1 MADGVSE
8 QVALVTVG
16 ARGIG
21 RAPAVLFGRAG
32 ASVAIT
38 YKSRQAE
45 ADSLVA
51 ELSHEGHQAMA
62 LQADFA
68 DSGAPGTAVEAVVK
82 QWGRLD
88 VLVNNAGLTRD
99 TLVMRMSEADW
110 DIVIQTNLKAPFLA
124 SKAALR
130 PMLKQKYGRIVNVSS
145 LAGVAG
151 NAGQAN
157 YSASKA
163 GLIGLTKA
171 LAKEVGS
178 RNITVNAVAPGFI
191 TTELTSGLPAELL
204 ERARQAAAIPRIGT
218 PDDVAPAIVFLA
230 SRAAA
235 YITGQVLGI
244 DGGLPIY
251 DDGPG
256 LRLEF
261 DRTRNAK
268 RGVGWTRTVTR
279 SSRASSPNSSEWSPS
294 KSRPTP
300 RLSTTSTR
308 IPSTWSS

>member
-1 MADGVSE
+1 MADGFSD
-8 QVALVTVG
+8 QVVLVTG
-16 ARGIG
+16 GSRGIG
-21 RAPAVLFGRAG
+21 RATAVLFGQAG
-32 ASVAIT
+32 AMVAIT

-45 ADSLVA
+45 ADALVE

-68 DSGAPGTAVEAVVK
+68 DSAAPATAVEAVVK

-110 DIVIQTNLKAPFLA
+110 DIVIQTNLKAAFL
-124 SKAALR
+124 
-130 PMLKQKYGRIVNVSS
+130 
-145 LAGVAG
+145 AG

-230 SRAAA
+230 SRAAG

-244 DGGLPIY
+244 DGGLPI
-251 DDGPG
+251 
-256 LRLEF
+256 
-261 DRTRNAK
+261 
-268 RGVGWTRTVTR
+268 
-279 SSRASSPNSSEWSPS
+279 
-294 KSRPTP
+294 
-300 RLSTTSTR
+300 
-308 IPSTWSS
+308 

>member
-1 MADGVSE
+1 VADGFSE
-8 QVALVTVG
+8 QVVLVTG
-16 ARGIG
+16 GSRGIG
-21 RAPAVLFGRAG
+21 RATALLFGAAG
-32 ASVAIT
+32 ATVAIT

-45 ADSLVA
+45 ADSLVEA
-51 ELSHEGHQAMA
+51 LSRAGHEAMA
-62 LQADFA
+62 VQADFA
-68 DSGAPGTAVEAVVK
+68 DSAAPGVAVEAVVK
-82 QWGRLD
+82 RWGRLD

-110 DIVIQTNLKAPFLA
+110 DIVINTNLKAAFLA

-145 LAGVAG
+145 LAGVVG

-191 TTELTSGLPAELL
+191 TTDLTSSLPPELL
-204 ERARQAAAIPRIGT
+204 ERARQAASIPRIGT
-218 PDDVAPAIVFLA
+218 PEDVAPAIVFLA
-230 SRAAA
+230 SRAAS

-244 DGGLPIY
+244 DGGLPI
-251 DDGPG
+251 
-256 LRLEF
+256 
-261 DRTRNAK
+261 
-268 RGVGWTRTVTR
+268 
-279 SSRASSPNSSEWSPS
+279 
-294 KSRPTP
+294 
-300 RLSTTSTR
+300 
-308 IPSTWSS
+308 

>member
-1 MADGVSE
+1 MADGFSD
-8 QVALVTVG
+8 QVVLVTG
-16 ARGIG
+16 GSRGIG
-21 RAPAVLFGRAG
+21 RATAVLFGRAG

-45 ADSLVA
+45 ANALVE

-68 DSGAPGTAVEAVVK
+68 DSAAPSTAVEAVLK

-110 DIVIQTNLKAPFLA
+110 DIVIQTNLKAAFLA

-163 GLIGLTKA
+163 GLIGMTKA

-178 RNITVNAVAPGFI
+178 RKITVNEV
-191 TTELTSGLPAELL
+191 E
-204 ERARQAAAIPRIGT
+204 
-218 PDDVAPAIVFLA
+218 
-230 SRAAA
+230 
-235 YITGQVLGI
+235 
-244 DGGLPIY
+244 
-251 DDGPG
+251 
-256 LRLEF
+256 
-261 DRTRNAK
+261 
-268 RGVGWTRTVTR
+268 
-279 SSRASSPNSSEWSPS
+279 
-294 KSRPTP
+294 
-300 RLSTTSTR
+300 
-308 IPSTWSS
+308 

>member
-1 MADGVSE
+1 MADGFAD
-8 QVALVTVG
+8 QVVLVTG
-16 ARGIG
+16 GSRGIG
-21 RAPAVLFGRAG
+21 RATAVLFGEAG
-32 ASVAIT
+32 AAVAIT
-38 YKSRQAE
+38 YKSREAE
-45 ADSLVA
+45 ADHFVEQVSRR
-51 ELSHEGHQAMA
+51 GGKAMA

-68 DSGAPGTAVEAVVK
+68 DSAAPGLAVETVVK
-82 QWGRLD
+82 EWGRLD
-88 VLVNNAGLTRD
+88 ILVNNAGLTRD

-110 DIVIQTNLKAPFLA
+110 DVVMETNLKAAFLA

-191 TTELTSGLPAELL
+191 ETELTSGLPAQLL
-204 ERARQAAAIPRIGT
+204 ERARQAAAIPRLGT
-218 PDDVAPAIVFLA
+218 PTDVAPAIVFLA
-230 SRAAA
+230 SPEAS

-244 DGGLPIY
+244 DGGLPI
-251 DDGPG
+251 
-256 LRLEF
+256 
-261 DRTRNAK
+261 
-268 RGVGWTRTVTR
+268 
-279 SSRASSPNSSEWSPS
+279 
-294 KSRPTP
+294 
-300 RLSTTSTR
+300 
-308 IPSTWSS
+308 

>member
-1 MADGVSE
+1 MADGFSE
-8 QVALVTVG
+8 QVVLVTG
-16 ARGIG
+16 GSRGIG
-21 RAPAVLFGRAG
+21 RATAVLFGQAG
-32 ASVAIT
+32 AKVAIT

-45 ADSLVA
+45 ADALVE

-62 LQADFA
+62 MQADFA
-68 DSGAPGTAVEAVVK
+68 DSAAPGTAVEAVVK
-82 QWGRLD
+82 LWGRLD

-110 DIVIQTNLKAPFLA
+110 DIVIQTNLKAAFLA

-145 LAGVAG
+145 LAGVG
-151 NAGQAN
+151 N

-163 GLIGLTKA
+163 GLIGLTKS

-191 TTELTSGLPAELL
+191 TTELTSGLPVELL

-230 SRAAA
+230 SRAAG

-244 DGGLPIY
+244 DGGLPI
-251 DDGPG
+251 
-256 LRLEF
+256 
-261 DRTRNAK
+261 
-268 RGVGWTRTVTR
+268 
-279 SSRASSPNSSEWSPS
+279 
-294 KSRPTP
+294 
-300 RLSTTSTR
+300 
-308 IPSTWSS
+308 

>member
-1 MADGVSE
+1 MPDGFRD
-8 QVALVTVG
+8 QVVLVTG
-16 ARGIG
+16 GGRGIG
-21 RAPAVLFGRAG
+21 RAAAERFAAAG

-38 YKSRQAE
+38 YKSRKAE
-45 ADSLVA
+45 ADHFVEEVSRVGGKAL
-51 ELSHEGHQAMA
+51 A

-68 DSGAPGTAVEAVVK
+68 ENTTPAIAVEAVVK
-82 QWGRLD
+82 QFGRLD
-88 VLVNNAGLTRD
+88 VLVNNAGLTKD

-110 DIVIQTNLKAPFLA
+110 DVVLQTNLKAAFLA

-163 GLIGLTKA
+163 GMIGLTKA

-191 TTELTSGLPAELL
+191 ETELTSGLPAELL

-218 PDDVAPAIVFLA
+218 PADVAPAIVFLA
-230 SRAAA
+230 SPEAG

-244 DGGLPIY
+244 DGGLPI
-251 DDGPG
+251 
-256 LRLEF
+256 
-261 DRTRNAK
+261 
-268 RGVGWTRTVTR
+268 
-279 SSRASSPNSSEWSPS
+279 
-294 KSRPTP
+294 
-300 RLSTTSTR
+300 
-308 IPSTWSS
+308 

>member
-1 MADGVSE
+1 MPPERFSD
-8 QVALVTVG
+8 QVALVTG
-16 ARGIG
+16 GSRGIG
-21 RAPAVLFGRAG
+21 RAAAELFAAAG
-32 ASVAIT
+32 TTIAIT
-38 YKSRQAE
+38 YRSRKPE
-45 ADSLVA
+45 ADHFVEQVSRR
-51 ELSHEGHQAMA
+51 GGKAMA

-68 DSGAPGTAVEAVVK
+68 DSAAPGLAVETVIK
-82 QWGRLD
+82 EFGRLD
-88 VLVNNAGLTRD
+88 ILVNNAGLTRD

-110 DIVIQTNLKAPFLA
+110 DVVLQTNLKAAFLA

-145 LAGVAG
+145 LAGVVG

-191 TTELTSGLPAELL
+191 ETELTSALPADLL

-218 PDDVAPAIVFLA
+218 PADVAPAIVFLA
-230 SRAAA
+230 SPEAS

-244 DGGLPIY
+244 DGGLPI
-251 DDGPG
+251 
-256 LRLEF
+256 
-261 DRTRNAK
+261 
-268 RGVGWTRTVTR
+268 
-279 SSRASSPNSSEWSPS
+279 
-294 KSRPTP
+294 
-300 RLSTTSTR
+300 
-308 IPSTWSS
+308 

>member
-1 MADGVSE
+1 MPDGFRE
-8 QVALVTVG
+8 QVVLVTG
-16 ARGIG
+16 GSRGIG
-21 RAPAVLFGRAG
+21 RAAAERFAAAG
-32 ASVAIT
+32 ATVAIT
-38 YKSRQAE
+38 YRSRQQE
-45 ADSLVA
+45 ADHFVEQVSKAGGRAL
-51 ELSHEGHQAMA
+51 A

-68 DSGAPGTAVEAVVK
+68 DPKAPALAVEAVVK
-82 QWGRLD
+82 EFGRLD

-110 DIVIQTNLKAPFLA
+110 DVVLQTNLKAAFLA

-145 LAGVAG
+145 LAGVVG

-191 TTELTSGLPAELL
+191 ETELTSGLPADLL
-204 ERARQAAAIPRIGT
+204 ERAKQAAAIPRIGT
-218 PDDVAPAIVFLA
+218 PADVAPAIVFLA
-230 SRAAA
+230 SPDAS

-244 DGGLPIY
+244 DGGLPI
-251 DDGPG
+251 
-256 LRLEF
+256 
-261 DRTRNAK
+261 
-268 RGVGWTRTVTR
+268 
-279 SSRASSPNSSEWSPS
+279 
-294 KSRPTP
+294 
-300 RLSTTSTR
+300 
-308 IPSTWSS
+308 